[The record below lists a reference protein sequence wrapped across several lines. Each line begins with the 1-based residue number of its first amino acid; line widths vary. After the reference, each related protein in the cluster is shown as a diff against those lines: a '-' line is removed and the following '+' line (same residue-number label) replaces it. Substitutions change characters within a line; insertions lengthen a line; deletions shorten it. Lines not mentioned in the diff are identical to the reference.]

1 MGWQDSVYSVFLMWI
16 KKKSMWGQHNGSEGK
31 DTCQETWR
39 TEFNP
44 WAYLEKEE
52 HKLSKLHRH
61 ATAYLPSPI
70 LLLQLLP
77 SRPRSCPPPQ
87 FPPLTQQWWEREI
100 KNKPKGQI
108 KLVFKRIS
116 QHSLRSEDPGSSQPS
131 WSPVWPQWA
140 ILRSSSSNRGAMLC
154 LNRLCDVCCIPGLE
168 SGVSQPFIAVL
179 LSVF

>member
-1 MGWQDSVYSVFLMWI
+1 MAQRVKTLA
-16 KKKSMWGQHNGSEGK
+16 KKPDELSSIPGP
-31 DTCQETWR
+31 TWR
-39 TEFNP
+39 RKNT
-44 WAYLEKEE
+44 
-52 HKLSKLHRH
+52 
-61 ATAYLPSPI
+61 
-70 LLLQLLP
+70 
-77 SRPRSCPPPQ
+77 SCPNSTDMPLRTYPHPYSFSNSSPPAPAPAPPQ

-100 KNKPKGQI
+100 KNKQKGQI

-140 ILRSSSSNRGAMLC
+140 ILRNSSSNRGNMLC